1 MRCLADGI
9 RRRRDAD
16 DPFFD
21 LGDASRQ
28 CYVEWWTGDAR
39 ARFQDLHRQLASA
52 PAVPCRK
59 PLCGHVAPSVGALV
73 AHIAA
78 EHRHPCYVC
87 GRVFPSD
94 HLVHRHLQETH
105 DPLFA
110 ILAAR
115 QRMYECLDPSCHRK
129 FNTGRGRRL
138 HMIDGHGWHPTYR
151 FDRRHRRPPSADDN
165 DAAALADAL
174 RGMRVRDRVP
184 ARLSFGRRRTPRR

>member
-115 QRMYECLDPSCHRK
+115 QRMVRVCSPRLGALTEHPPPPCSTNAWIRPAIASS
-129 FNTGRGRRL
+129 TRG
-138 HMIDGHGWHPTYR
+138 GGGACT
-151 FDRRHRRPPSADDN
+151 
-165 DAAALADAL
+165 
-174 RGMRVRDRVP
+174 
-184 ARLSFGRRRTPRR
+184 